1 MMCEFSF
8 DKAVNKK
15 KKTLNVKPKTIKLQK
30 KI

>member
-8 DKAVNKK
+8 NKAVNNN